1 MKKVLIFR
9 IIAVVLVTLVIAGA
23 ITFAWYINTRKTK
36 SIDIDSTGISISY
49 KINSNNQTNEETYDI
64 NNVAFFDITS
74 QNEAY
79 YLPSMAVSFK
89 LNIVNYS
96 TQAVDVS
103 VYQNTQSYH
112 LGTDVD
118 DGTLSV
124 YKYTKTFVTKNTY
137 DQNTHFVYNNDSYKY
152 SSPASFI
159 SGEDYYTREK
169 LFDADPT
176 ITTTNNVSKIT
187 EIDLGESDY
196 TYVIDGD
203 GLGFAVEEFVV
214 ATNLT
219 QEQFNL
225 NGAIFYTYED
235 SKYTVAKE
243 YDSSKTYY
251 EKRTVAYLSDFTISA
266 NKITEVNYSVTG
278 AYVTCIVADATKLT
292 SSGGTYVL
300 PSVAEANKYSTSV
313 ESYLTTKTMTHSY
326 TTPNKLASGALNTAG
341 GEKDVYVFV
350 YGVQPY
356 QGATNNFL
364 DNSKN
369 VYPVSL
375 IIEAK

>member
-137 DQNTHFVYNNDSYKY
+137 VQNTHFVYNNDSYKY

-176 ITTTNNVSKIT
+176 ITTTSNVSKIT
-187 EIDLGESDY
+187 EIDLESSKINLCQAAMNIPYISKQFALKHYLKLTEEEYNENEQLLIQEMQNVLKDKD
-196 TYVIDGD
+196 VEVPSVDKKAVPGLRNISISEIPLGD
-203 GLGFAVEEFVV
+203 IAAMSNDLNAGLGGGGMPAGPSDLGGGMGEPTMNDMGLENNMGGNDLGSTPFPSG
-214 ATNLT
+214 
-219 QEQFNL
+219 QEA
-225 NGAIFYTYED
+225 G
-235 SKYTVAKE
+235 
-243 YDSSKTYY
+243 
-251 EKRTVAYLSDFTISA
+251 
-266 NKITEVNYSVTG
+266 
-278 AYVTCIVADATKLT
+278 TK
-292 SSGGTYVL
+292 
-300 PSVAEANKYSTSV
+300 
-313 ESYLTTKTMTHSY
+313 
-326 TTPNKLASGALNTAG
+326 
-341 GEKDVYVFV
+341 
-350 YGVQPY
+350 
-356 QGATNNFL
+356 
-364 DNSKN
+364 
-369 VYPVSL
+369 
-375 IIEAK
+375 